1 MKIEETALTEKVLAE
16 LIRLSEAWE
25 AESSCWG
32 YRANGKED
40 IEGNRI
46 FLAREGDKIPGY
58 LFGHCF
64 ESENMKSIM
73 PEHSRCF
80 EVEEIYVIPA
90 RRSEGIG
97 KALFEYAA
105 ERLEGEADYI
115 TLSTATKNWK
125 ASLPFNVIATPIS
138 GGRDWNETPVPGE
151 EPDGD

>member
-1 MKIEETALTEKVLAE
+1 MKIEETALTEEVLAE
-16 LIRLSEAWE
+16 LVRLSEAWE

-46 FLAREGDKIPGY
+46 FLAREDGAVLGY

-80 EVEEIYVIPA
+80 EAEEIYVVPA

-105 ERLEGEADYI
+105 ETMKSEADYI

-125 ASLPFNVIATPIS
+125 AVFHFYLDELDMTFWSARLFRKL
-138 GGRDWNETPVPGE
+138 GGAQ
-151 EPDGD
+151 